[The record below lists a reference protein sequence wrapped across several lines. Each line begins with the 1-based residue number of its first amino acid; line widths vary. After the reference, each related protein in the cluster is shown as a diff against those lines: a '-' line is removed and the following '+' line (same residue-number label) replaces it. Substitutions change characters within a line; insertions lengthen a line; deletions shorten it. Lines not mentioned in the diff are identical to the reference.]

1 MSAFTEIS
9 IYLIQAVA
17 NFYLLFVLLRFLLQ
31 ICKANFYNP
40 ISQFVVKVTAAPIA
54 ALQKVFPPFNNFN
67 SACVALAVIVQVL
80 AIEASAFIYNG
91 SLVPIP
97 SLLSWSLL
105 GIATLLLNIYFYGL
119 LIIIVL
125 SWVAPQ
131 SRHPA
136 IALLS
141 QLMEPIMTPFRKL
154 IPPLG
159 GLDLSPILMFMLLN
173 VLRILVRNLAHS
185 AQLYPLFVPGIM

>member
-1 MSAFTEIS
+1 MSTFTEIS

-31 ICKANFYNP
+31 LCKANFYNP
-40 ISQFVVKVTAAPIA
+40 ISQFVVKVTAAPITP
-54 ALQKVFPPFNNFN
+54 LQKVFPPFNNFN
-67 SACVALAVIVQVL
+67 SACMVLAVIVQTL
-80 AIEASAFIYNG
+80 AIQSSAFVYSG
-91 SLVPIP
+91 SLVPILS
-97 SLLSWSLL
+97 SLTWSLL
-105 GIATLLLNIYFYGL
+105 GIATLLLGIYFYGL
-119 LIIIVL
+119 LIVIIL
-125 SWVAPQ
+125 SWVAPR

-136 IALLS
+136 IALLW
-141 QLMEPIMTPFRKL
+141 QLMEPIMAPFRKL

-185 AQLYPLFVPGIM
+185 VHLPPLFVPGIM